1 MQQSVKSCDSCREAP
16 VSAQLQ
22 PGAQLPSPSAVQLS
36 SPARR
41 QRTSL
46 ERQTLQ
52 ENLRQQHVVSGM
64 ASSGRTRS
72 QSSASGKQVPVPG
85 SSKATMQTSVV
96 EASDKP
102 VFKVP
107 APVVKPEAVDTVY
120 VPEPQLADE
129 MPGLVR
135 SLGELQSM
143 KGMLQVEID
152 FIYNLKATNP
162 DLTSVCDQRLN
173 KKGLELAS
181 VVQDM
186 DTVLESM
193 GPLKETY
200 MTQECLASHRQDC
213 AVETPDVQSEAARD
227 ETPQQ
232 QTRPVIQAARFCF
245 QDGTQLQLQEL
256 TPQTVEALQVPEC
269 PAQEQD
275 LPCVTVCAAE
285 AGAQPGDGVVV
296 PVGSGTG
303 GDSQS
308 MMDIAP
314 CDDDDAAHVDVLDIC
329 DFPPL
334 LSNPQGVPAPPATDP
349 RPVRQPRVSRQVPPR
364 NAWSRGA
371 PSFTSGAHYTGQTF
385 KRINVVRFKYI
396 GPKEV
401 LPQRRFVVRELLCHQ
416 MGFVPREIL
425 AVSNLQD
432 GQGYDVSFKL
442 MSDLDRFWA
451 DYPKFRDTED
461 WNEFL
466 LVPIS
471 RPDTVTVNVT
481 FWNEAVPPQD
491 IEVWLRRHCDLVSG
505 LTKVRDEDG
514 IWTMGWKV
522 QVKLRQYNNITAHL
536 PNSFCIGRE
545 KGRCYYPGQPR
556 KCFKCGKTG
565 HLANACTVVK
575 CSLCGDIGHVAADCR
590 DVRCNLCGKMGHPH
604 RDCPDA
610 WHNICREFPDED
622 VMAGAEAQEVVVE
635 AQEVVAEAQEEVLP
649 SGEVLPNS
657 DIPRESAQLIPEQ
670 EGEEG
675 NMEVVPQVQQ
685 SQVAPPSASVSDDW
699 TISQNKRKKKD
710 ASSRRPEAACDR
722 ASKKVQSSVGA
733 MVVSNKYGALSHD
746 DDFERELGTLECDR
760 DIEEHPPPKRRPL
773 SVHPQ
778 VESAMDTGGGQNV
791 PDSG

>member
-1 MQQSVKSCDSCREAP
+1 
-16 VSAQLQ
+16 
-22 PGAQLPSPSAVQLS
+22 
-36 SPARR
+36 
-41 QRTSL
+41 
-46 ERQTLQ
+46 
-52 ENLRQQHVVSGM
+52 
-64 ASSGRTRS
+64 
-72 QSSASGKQVPVPG
+72 
-85 SSKATMQTSVV
+85 
-96 EASDKP
+96 
-102 VFKVP
+102 
-107 APVVKPEAVDTVY
+107 
-120 VPEPQLADE
+120 
-129 MPGLVR
+129 
-135 SLGELQSM
+135 
-143 KGMLQVEID
+143 
-152 FIYNLKATNP
+152 
-162 DLTSVCDQRLN
+162 
-173 KKGLELAS
+173 
-181 VVQDM
+181 
-186 DTVLESM
+186 
-193 GPLKETY
+193 
-200 MTQECLASHRQDC
+200 
-213 AVETPDVQSEAARD
+213 
-227 ETPQQ
+227 
-232 QTRPVIQAARFCF
+232 
-245 QDGTQLQLQEL
+245 
-256 TPQTVEALQVPEC
+256 
-269 PAQEQD
+269 
-275 LPCVTVCAAE
+275 
-285 AGAQPGDGVVV
+285 
-296 PVGSGTG
+296 
-303 GDSQS
+303 
-308 MMDIAP
+308 MDIAP
-314 CDDDDAAHVDVLDIC
+314 CDDDDAAHVDVHDIC

-371 PSFTSGAHYTGQTF
+371 PSFTSGAQYTGQTF

-401 LPQRRFVVRELLCHQ
+401 LPQRRFVVRELLCRQ

-451 DYPKFRDTED
+451 DYPKFRDTEG

-522 QVKLRQYNNITAHL
+522 LVKLRQYNNITAHL
-536 PNSFCIGRE
+536 PNSFFIGRE

-556 KCFKCGKTG
+556 KCFNCGKTG

-590 DVRCNLCGKMGHPH
+590 DVRCNLC
-604 RDCPDA
+604 
-610 WHNICREFPDED
+610 
-622 VMAGAEAQEVVVE
+622 V
-635 AQEVVAEAQEEVLP
+635 
-649 SGEVLPNS
+649 
-657 DIPRESAQLIPEQ
+657 PEQ

-733 MVVSNKYGALSHD
+733 MVVSNKYGALSPD

-773 SVHPQ
+773 SVDPQ

-791 PDSG
+791 ADSG

>member
-1 MQQSVKSCDSCREAP
+1 
-16 VSAQLQ
+16 
-22 PGAQLPSPSAVQLS
+22 
-36 SPARR
+36 
-41 QRTSL
+41 
-46 ERQTLQ
+46 
-52 ENLRQQHVVSGM
+52 
-64 ASSGRTRS
+64 
-72 QSSASGKQVPVPG
+72 
-85 SSKATMQTSVV
+85 MQTSVV
-96 EASDKP
+96 EASHKP

-107 APVVKPEAVDTVY
+107 APVVKPEAVDTVC

-135 SLGELQSM
+135 
-143 KGMLQVEID
+143 
-152 FIYNLKATNP
+152 
-162 DLTSVCDQRLN
+162 RL
-173 KKGLELAS
+173 
-181 VVQDM
+181 
-186 DTVLESM
+186 
-193 GPLKETY
+193 
-200 MTQECLASHRQDC
+200 
-213 AVETPDVQSEAARD
+213 
-227 ETPQQ
+227 
-232 QTRPVIQAARFCF
+232 
-245 QDGTQLQLQEL
+245 
-256 TPQTVEALQVPEC
+256 
-269 PAQEQD
+269 
-275 LPCVTVCAAE
+275 
-285 AGAQPGDGVVV
+285 
-296 PVGSGTG
+296 
-303 GDSQS
+303 
-308 MMDIAP
+308 
-314 CDDDDAAHVDVLDIC
+314 
-329 DFPPL
+329 
-334 LSNPQGVPAPPATDP
+334 GVPAPPATDP

-401 LPQRRFVVRELLCHQ
+401 LPQRRYVVRELLCHQ

-522 QVKLRQYNNITAHL
+522 LVKLRQYNNITAHL
-536 PNSFCIGRE
+536 PNSFIGRE

-610 WHNICREFPDED
+610 WHNICRVFPDED
-622 VMAGAEAQEVVVE
+622 VMAAAEAQEVAAEAQEEVAE

-670 EGEEG
+670 EGPG
-675 NMEVVPQVQQ
+675 VQRGLFG
-685 SQVAPPSASVSDDW
+685 PYEKYN
-699 TISQNKRKKKD
+699 IFKD
-710 ASSRRPEAACDR
+710 
-722 ASKKVQSSVGA
+722 
-733 MVVSNKYGALSHD
+733 L
-746 DDFERELGTLECDR
+746 
-760 DIEEHPPPKRRPL
+760 
-773 SVHPQ
+773 
-778 VESAMDTGGGQNV
+778 
-791 PDSG
+791 